1 MAYLD
6 TPLNNLLSVLRN
18 IAQSSSL
25 IPRLSSPIFIWG
37 RYLRL
42 SYTRKAWVR
51 GILVGLAILYLM
63 HIVGLAVS
71 LHYRTIAILTLV
83 IKGAPRAQNDP
94 SSMFRRSSLILAKTN
109 NSKVKQSQ

>member
-6 TPLNNLLSVLRN
+6 TPLNCEVFLVNY

-25 IPRLSSPIFIWG
+25 IPRLSSPIFIWA

-42 SYTRKAWVR
+42 SYARKAWVR

-71 LHYRTIAILTLV
+71 LHYRTIATHLGNKV
-83 IKGAPRAQNDP
+83 RSK
-94 SSMFRRSSLILAKTN
+94 SSK
-109 NSKVKQSQ
+109 